1 MKMITVL
8 ITGVGGG
15 GVGEQVMKSLQFCG
29 DRYRIV
35 GTDMTKFSIGLHKA
49 DTAYLLPPARDDGY
63 IDRLLKICNMEKVR
77 VVVPGSEPELRTTS
91 KNGQRFAE
99 KGILLLAN
107 SQEVIDRCM
116 NKWETH
122 LWLKEHGF
130 KTPDS
135 CLPDRDDVPDMELPA
150 IVKPA
155 IGGGGSFNCYM
166 AQDQEEL
173 SFFINYIRKQ
183 GLQPIVQ
190 RYMGEA
196 DSEYTVGVLTDM
208 VNGELLGSIAL
219 RREITSGL
227 SNRMRIPARGGGSVL
242 VVSSGISQG
251 EFRDYPQVRRD
262 CERIA
267 LALGSRGPL
276 NIQCRVLAGNELH
289 DTEVYVFE
297 INPRLSGTTYLRALA
312 GRNDPD
318 ILIRRHLLGDNTLLT
333 KYTDGL
339 ALRGLVEEIVP

>member
-1 MKMITVL
+1 MKKITVL
-8 ITGVGGG
+8 ITGAGGG
-15 GVGEQVMKSLQFCG
+15 GVGEQVMKSLRLCG
-29 DRYRIV
+29 NRYRII
-35 GTDMTKFSIGLHKA
+35 GTDMTRFSIGMYRA
-49 DTAYLLPPARDDGY
+49 DNEHLLPPAKDANY
-63 IDRLLKICNMEKVR
+63 IDELLWVCGEEKVQ
-77 VVVPGSEPELRTTS
+77 VVAPGSEPELRAIS
-91 KNGQRFAE
+91 KNRQKFTER
-99 KGILLLAN
+99 GILLLAN
-107 SQEVIDRCM
+107 SQKVIDRCM

-122 LWLKEHGF
+122 VWLKEHGF

-135 CLPDRDDVPDMELPA
+135 YLPEDSIPNVKLPM

-166 AQDQEEL
+166 AQGWEEL

-190 RYMGEA
+190 RYTGDA
-196 DSEYTVGVLTDM
+196 NSEYTVGVLTDM

-227 SNRMRIPARGGGSVL
+227 SNRMRIPARGGGRTL

-251 EFRDYPQVRRD
+251 EFRDYPQVRQE
-262 CERIA
+262 CEQIA

-276 NIQCRVLAGNELH
+276 NIQCRVHSG
-289 DTEVYVFE
+289 EVYVFE

-318 ILIRRHLLGDNTLLT
+318 ILIRRHLLGDNTPLT
-333 KYTDGL
+333 KYAEGL
-339 ALRGLVEEIVP
+339 ALRGLTEEVVQ

>member
-1 MKMITVL
+1 VKMITVL

-15 GVGEQVMKSLQFCG
+15 GVGEQVMKSLRLCG
-29 DRYRIV
+29 DRYRII
-35 GTDMTKFSIGLHKA
+35 GTDMTRFSIGMYRA
-49 DTAYLLPPARDDGY
+49 DSEHLLPPAKDANY
-63 IDRLLKICNMEKVR
+63 IDELLRVCGEEETQ
-77 VVVPGSEPELRTTS
+77 VVVPGSEPELRAIS
-91 KNGQRFAE
+91 KNRQRFTE
-99 KGILLLAN
+99 KGILLLIN

-135 CLPDRDDVPDMELPA
+135 HLANENDVVPYMNIKLPA

-166 AQDQEEL
+166 AQDRDEL
-173 SFFINYIRKQ
+173 LFFINYIRKQ
-183 GLQPIVQ
+183 GILPIVQ
-190 RYMGEA
+190 RYTG
-196 DSEYTVGVLTDM
+196 DTNSEYTVGVLTDM

-219 RREITSGL
+219 RREIMSGL

-251 EFRDYPQVRRD
+251 EFRDYPHVRRE

-267 LALGSRGPL
+267 SALGSRGPL
-276 NIQCRVLAGNELH
+276 NIQCRVHNG
-289 DTEVYVFE
+289 EVYVFE

-318 ILIRRHLLGDNTLLT
+318 ILIRRHLLGDNAPLT
-333 KYTDGL
+333 KYTEGL
-339 ALRGLVEEIVP
+339 ALRGLAEEIVP

>member
-1 MKMITVL
+1 MKKITVL

-15 GVGEQVMKSLQFCG
+15 GVGEQVMKSLRLCG
-29 DRYRIV
+29 NRYRII
-35 GTDMTKFSIGLHKA
+35 GTDMTRFSIGMYRA
-49 DTAYLLPPARDDGY
+49 DNECLLPPARDANY
-63 IDRLLKICNMEKVR
+63 IDELLWVCGEEKVQ
-77 VVVPGSEPELRTTS
+77 VVVPGSEPELRAISENRQKFTERGT
-91 KNGQRFAE
+91 
-99 KGILLLAN
+99 LLLAN
-107 SQEVIDRCM
+107 SQGVIDRCM

-135 CLPDRDDVPDMELPA
+135 CLPDRDDVPDIELPA

-155 IGGGGSFNCYM
+155 VGGGGSFNCYM

-173 SFFINYIRKQ
+173 SFFTNYIRKQ

-190 RYMGEA
+190 RYMGA
-196 DSEYTVGVLTDM
+196 ANSEYTVGVLTDM

-227 SNRMRIPARGGGSVL
+227 SNRMRIPARGGGREL

-251 EFRDYPQVRRD
+251 EFRDYPQVRQE

-267 LALGSRGPL
+267 LALGSKGPL
-276 NIQCRVLAGNELH
+276 NIQCRVHNG
-289 DTEVYVFE
+289 EVYVFE
-297 INPRLSGTTYLRALA
+297 INPRLSGTTYLRTLA

-318 ILIRRHLLGDNTLLT
+318 ILIRRHLLGDNAPLT
-333 KYTDGL
+333 KYTEGL
-339 ALRGLVEEIVP
+339 ALRGLTEEVIQ

>member
-1 MKMITVL
+1 MKKITVV

-15 GVGEQVMKSLQFCG
+15 GVGAQVMKSLRLHS

-35 GTDMTKFSIGLHKA
+35 GTDMTKFSIGLYQA
-49 DTAYLLPPARDDGY
+49 DTMCPLPPAKDDSY
-63 IDRLLKICNMEKVR
+63 MDKLLEVCAGEGAQ
-77 VVVPGSEPELRTTS
+77 VVVPGSEPELRAIS
-91 KNGQRFAE
+91 KNRQRFAE
-99 KGILLLAN
+99 RGILLLIN

-116 NKWETH
+116 DKWKTH
-122 LWLKEHGF
+122 LWLQDRGF
-130 KTPDS
+130 KSPDS
-135 CLPDRDDVPDMELPA
+135 RLARWNSILDIELPA

-166 AQDQEEL
+166 AQDREEL
-173 SFFINYIRKQ
+173 FFFVDYIKKQ
-183 GLQPIVQ
+183 GILPIVQ
-190 RYMGEA
+190 RYMGDA
-196 DSEYTVGVLTDM
+196 NSEYTVGVLTDM

-227 SNRMRIPARGGGSVL
+227 SNRMRIPARGGSSTL

-251 EFRDYPQVRRD
+251 EFRNYPQVRQE

-267 LALGSRGPL
+267 SALGSRGPL
-276 NIQCRVLAGNELH
+276 NIQCRVLAGNELR

-312 GRNDPD
+312 GRNSPD
-318 ILIRRHLLGDNTLLT
+318 ILIRRHLLGDNTPLT
-333 KYTDGL
+333 KYTEGL
-339 ALRGLVEEIVP
+339 ALRGLTEEVIL

>member
-1 MKMITVL
+1 VKMITVL

-15 GVGEQVMKSLQFCG
+15 GVGEQVMKSLRLCG
-29 DRYRIV
+29 DHYRII
-35 GTDMTKFSIGLHKA
+35 GTDMTKFSIGLYKA
-49 DTAYLLPPARDDGY
+49 DTMYLLPPAKDEHYVDK
-63 IDRLLKICNMEKVR
+63 LLEVCGKEKAQVL
-77 VVVPGSEPELRTTS
+77 VPGSEPELRTIS
-91 KNGQRFAE
+91 EQRQRFSE
-99 KGILLLAN
+99 QGILLLIN

-116 NKWETH
+116 NKWKTH
-122 LWLKEHGF
+122 QWLVENGF
-130 KTPDS
+130 KSPDS
-135 CLPDRDDVPDMELPA
+135 CLPDETGTLGIELPA

-166 AQDQEEL
+166 AQDGNEL
-173 SFFINYIRKQ
+173 LFFLDYIRKQ
-183 GLQPIVQ
+183 GIVPMVQ
-190 RYMGEA
+190 RYTGAA

-208 VNGELLGSIAL
+208 VSKELLGSIAL

-227 SNRMRIPARGGGSVL
+227 SNRMRIPTHDGKATL

-251 EFRDYPQVRRD
+251 EFRDYPQVRQE

-276 NIQCRVLAGNELH
+276 NIQCRVYEG
-289 DTEVYVFE
+289 EVYVFE

-318 ILIRRHLLGDNTLLT
+318 ILIRRHLLGDNAPLT
-333 KYTDGL
+333 KYTEGL
-339 ALRGLVEEIVP
+339 ALRGLTEKVIQ

>member
-1 MKMITVL
+1 MKKITVL

-15 GVGEQVMKSLQFCG
+15 GVGEQVMKSLRLCG
-29 DRYRIV
+29 NRYRII
-35 GTDMTKFSIGLHKA
+35 GTDMTRFSIGMYRA
-49 DTAYLLPPARDDGY
+49 DNEHLLPPAKDANY
-63 IDRLLKICNMEKVR
+63 IDELLWVCGEEKVQ
-77 VVVPGSEPELRTTS
+77 VVVPGSEPELRAISENRQKFTERGT
-91 KNGQRFAE
+91 
-99 KGILLLAN
+99 LLLAN
-107 SQEVIDRCM
+107 SPGVIDRCM

-135 CLPDRDDVPDMELPA
+135 CLPDRDDVPDIELPA
-150 IVKPA
+150 VVKPA
-155 IGGGGSFNCYM
+155 VGGGGSFNCYM

-173 SFFINYIRKQ
+173 SFFTNYIRKQ

-190 RYMGEA
+190 RYMGA
-196 DSEYTVGVLTDM
+196 ANSEYTVGVLTDM

-227 SNRMRIPARGGGSVL
+227 SNRMRIPARGGGRVL

-251 EFRDYPQVRRD
+251 EFRDYPQVRQE

-267 LALGSRGPL
+267 LALGSKGPL
-276 NIQCRVLAGNELH
+276 NIQCRVHNG
-289 DTEVYVFE
+289 EVYVFE
-297 INPRLSGTTYLRALA
+297 INPRLSGTTYLRTLA

-318 ILIRRHLLGDNTLLT
+318 ILIRRHLLGDNAPLT
-333 KYTDGL
+333 KYTEGL
-339 ALRGLVEEIVP
+339 ALRGLAEEIVP